1 METLK
6 QVGREEGIYKD
17 SFPEYPNYALSG
29 TSAETLFGSRNAAR
43 LREIRDKIDPERV
56 MDLAGGFEI

>member
-17 SFPEYPNYALSG
+17 SFPEYSNYALAC
-29 TSAETLFGSRNAAR
+29 TSAEKLFGIRNAAR
-43 LREIRDKIDPERV
+43 LGRVRDEVDPERV
-56 MDLAGGFEI
+56 MDLAGGFDI